1 MCFSIGHI
9 ELTVISNLQKY
20 WQMSLNVKM
29 LWLSKIL
36 IHHDEGQFWGGVL
49 SGRVI
54 YRGCFINE
62 VREHLTNNFFES
74 TGLKSRIHNAGICC
88 LYGNL
93 SFCLQEKF
101 AQMTITTYAMESM
114 AYLTAGVIDLY
125 EKPDVSLEAAIVKVR
140 TILTMTCWRRM

>member
-1 MCFSIGHI
+1 MMKDSF
-9 ELTVISNLQKY
+9 
-20 WQMSLNVKM
+20 
-29 LWLSKIL
+29 
-36 IHHDEGQFWGGVL
+36 GGL
-49 SGRVI
+49 LLGRVI

-74 TGLKSRIHNAGICC
+74 TGLKSHIHNAGISC

-140 TILTMTCWRRM
+140 TIPTKSC